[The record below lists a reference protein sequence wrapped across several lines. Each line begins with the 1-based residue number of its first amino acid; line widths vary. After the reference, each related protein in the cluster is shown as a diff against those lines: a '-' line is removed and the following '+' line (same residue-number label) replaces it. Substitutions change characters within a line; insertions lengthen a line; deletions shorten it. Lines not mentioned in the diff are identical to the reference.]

1 MFQTAQEKLLI
12 LGCGDIGL
20 RLVHKLSAD
29 DYCVQGVR
37 RREIHH
43 DCPNLTLMAADLYQ
57 PSCINSILKIS
68 TPDVI
73 LVTMTPDERSDQSYK
88 KAYVDTCQSLI
99 ESLRLLQQK
108 PRLILFVS
116 STSVYSQDDGS
127 WVDELSPAEPKTFSG
142 KRLLEAETLLCNSEF
157 PAMVVRFS
165 GIYGPGRNHLIRQVQ
180 SGKVS
185 ASSGFTN
192 RIHADDCARVLAHL
206 IEKQK
211 TQLLDDLYL
220 ASDDTPVPV
229 NEIQIWIAK
238 QLGIG
243 NFEIDVIES
252 ERSNKKISN
261 QRLKKTGFEFL
272 YKGYQQGYA
281 EIIKE
286 II

>member
-29 DYCVQGVR
+29 HYLIQGVR

-43 DCPNLTLMAADLYQ
+43 EFPNFTLMKADLYQ
-57 PSCINSILKIS
+57 PSSINSILKIS

-73 LVTMTPDERSDQSYK
+73 LVTMTPDERSDQAYK

-99 ESLRLLQQK
+99 EGLSLLQQK

-127 WVDELSPAEPKTFSG
+127 WVDELSITAPKTFSG
-142 KRLLEAETLLCNSEF
+142 KRLLEAEALLLNSEF
-157 PAMVVRFS
+157 PAIVVRFS

-180 SGKVS
+180 SGKI
-185 ASSGFTN
+185 SSSTSFTN
-192 RIHADDCARVLAHL
+192 RIHADDCASVLAHL

-220 ASDDTPVPV
+220 ASDDTPVPL
-229 NEIQIWIAK
+229 NEIQTWIAK
-238 QLGIG
+238 QLGVE
-243 NFEIDVIES
+243 NFEIDTIES
-252 ERSNKKISN
+252 ERSNKKISS

-272 YKGYQQGYA
+272 YRGYQQGYA
-281 EIIKE
+281 ELIKE
-286 II
+286 IT